1 MENRFV
7 KIADKLN
14 HSPVWNHTMLCLF
27 LYVCEMIVLVV
38 IVLGKLYVGKVIL
51 AGAFKAWILMTVPLV
66 VVWLL
71 LGLRNYRI
79 HKKMGIWKYY
89 QSKTRN
95 GKLID

>member
-7 KIADKLN
+7 NIADKLN
-14 HSPVWNHTMLCLF
+14 HSPVWNHTMLCLL

>member
-1 MENRFV
+1 
-7 KIADKLN
+7 
-14 HSPVWNHTMLCLF
+14 MLCLF
-27 LYVCEMIVLVV
+27 LYACEMMVLGV
-38 IVLGKLYVGKVIL
+38 IVLGKLYLGKVIL
-51 AGAFKAWILMTVPLV
+51 AGAFKAWILMTVPLI